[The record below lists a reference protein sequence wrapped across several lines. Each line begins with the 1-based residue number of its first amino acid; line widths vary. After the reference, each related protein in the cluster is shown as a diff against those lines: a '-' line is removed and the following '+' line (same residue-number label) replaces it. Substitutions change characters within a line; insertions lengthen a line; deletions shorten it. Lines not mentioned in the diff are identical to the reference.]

1 MTSTAKCFADLN
13 WETMLS
19 SLIRNDSVSINL
31 LTVELIYSKLE
42 DEMPFCRVVLRG
54 LFCLVCV
61 LVFFF
66 SFPAIVKAHV
76 DKKQPLQRL
85 RRIII
90 CCFSFLVFLF
100 PMLNTIQILEV
111 GLLLMCQIN
120 FLK

>member
-42 DEMPFCRVVLRG
+42 DKMPFCRVVLRG

-61 LVFFF
+61 LGFFF
-66 SFPAIVKAHV
+66 FFPRNSKS
-76 DKKQPLQRL
+76 P
-85 RRIII
+85 
-90 CCFSFLVFLF
+90 C
-100 PMLNTIQILEV
+100 
-111 GLLLMCQIN
+111 
-120 FLK
+120 

>member
-61 LVFFF
+61 LFFFF

-90 CCFSFLVFLF
+90 CSVSPFWYFCFL
-100 PMLNTIQILEV
+100 
-111 GLLLMCQIN
+111 C
-120 FLK
+120 